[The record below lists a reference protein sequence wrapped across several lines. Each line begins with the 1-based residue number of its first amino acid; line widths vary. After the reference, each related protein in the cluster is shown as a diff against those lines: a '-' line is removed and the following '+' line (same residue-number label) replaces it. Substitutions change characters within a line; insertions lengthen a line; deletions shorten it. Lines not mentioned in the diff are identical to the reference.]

1 MKQKITFDTP
11 TRNAIAAK
19 FGVSQQAITNWLA
32 RDSIPAEKCP
42 DIEQLT
48 GIRCE
53 DLRPDIN
60 WDVLRQKV
68 SRTLIVYPK
77 SKKSIRANAH
87 VEKHMGKSA

>member
-19 FGVSQQAITNWLA
+19 FGVTQQAITNWLA
-32 RDSIPAEKCP
+32 RDIPADKCP

-53 DLRPDIN
+53 DLRPDVN

-77 SKKSIRANAH
+77 SKKAIRATTDGN
-87 VEKHMGKSA
+87 KPMGLSA

>member
-1 MKQKITFDTP
+1 MNQKITFDTP

-32 RDSIPAEKCP
+32 RD
-42 DIEQLT
+42 
-48 GIRCE
+48 
-53 DLRPDIN
+53 LRPDIN

-68 SRTLIVYPK
+68 SRTLNVYPK
-77 SKKSIRANAH
+77 SKKSIRENAH